1 MILLLKKQNL
11 YQKNFKFE
19 YWMEKD
25 GMTKMLNGFKR
36 LEIRSDHYKRIS
48 LLHLIT
54 ALYEKF
60 N

>member
-11 YQKNFKFE
+11 YQQIFKFE

-25 GMTKMLNGFKR
+25 GRTKMLNGFNR
-36 LEIRSDHYKRIS
+36 LEIKPDHYKRIS